1 MRTVA
6 LDNLHTG
13 EKMEAVYWA
22 DGDYIPDVLDAVNVQ
37 LRDFRTGDIHP
48 IAPELLDLLDAVN
61 TLTGTQSKFEVI
73 SGYRS
78 AATNAMLRERSEE
91 VAKKSFHMSGM
102 AIDIRLPDVDLDRL
116 HAAAL
121 SLGPRRR
128 RLLPLLELCPR
139 RRGPGP
145 HLVRLDDD
153 RRTIEMAREGG
164 GGGGAFLW
172 TILGMV
178 VGVAGTL
185 AVETLMSH
193 HETATEPAPTSAAV
207 AVVTPP
213 APAPRVDPAPVAPP
227 PSAAPAVASTDTS
240 QLSHEDVQ
248 DDAAAAGMTSRS
260 RTGDAELFSAQ
271 HELNHDPSGRRH
283 RIGLPR

>member
-37 LRDFRTGDIHP
+37 LRDFRTGDVHP
-48 IAPELLDLLDAVN
+48 IAPELLDLLDSVN
-61 TLTGTQSKFEVI
+61 TLTGTQAKFEVI

-121 SLGPRRR
+121 SLG
-128 RLLPLLELCPR
+128 
-139 RRGPGP
+139 RGGVGYYPYSNFVHVDVGP
-145 HLVRLDDD
+145 VR
-153 RRTIEMAREGG
+153 TWYG
-164 GGGGAFLW
+164 
-172 TILGMV
+172 
-178 VGVAGTL
+178 
-185 AVETLMSH
+185 
-193 HETATEPAPTSAAV
+193 
-207 AVVTPP
+207 
-213 APAPRVDPAPVAPP
+213 
-227 PSAAPAVASTDTS
+227 
-240 QLSHEDVQ
+240 
-248 DDAAAAGMTSRS
+248 
-260 RTGDAELFSAQ
+260 
-271 HELNHDPSGRRH
+271 
-283 RIGLPR
+283 